1 MTVGTNGDIICG
13 VTYVYQEY
21 LSECITTMGS
31 AMTNHEFLMS
41 TTSAISLE

>member
-13 VTYVYQEY
+13 VTYVYQKP
-21 LSECITTMGS
+21 ECITTMAS
-31 AMTNHEFLMS
+31 AMINHEFLMS